1 MAGYSSNSTEIMCPL
16 DAIANLTYK
25 NDVAESLGYSRS
37 ELIYTAVFLP
47 VLSFIGIVSNSAFL
61 FVVHRVPTMKTITNV
76 YLVNVSIADIL
87 FLATIVTYKVIKLA
101 TSVVVNDVS
110 GLGAA
115 LSIIL
120 FTTANVMRFS
130 SLGFISAVTWE
141 RFCAVCRPHSRRSTS
156 TYAIIISITI
166 WTIASVLSATI
177 IPAYGKYITICMV
190 WPKGEQFADWPS
202 EIIVVGQVAPWA
214 GMYSNVV
221 QTFPFFI
228 TFVVNI
234 YFYVR
239 IIRGLDATLMSR
251 TWDGRRSESDAALRG
266 QTVRMLVVNGVAYFL
281 CLALFQFIS
290 LYKTLLILTKIQPV
304 LTPRQGKI
312 LLDVARTLEY
322 MNSVINP
329 VIYTVMSRR
338 YKEAFKTAFS
348 KKKHPTKASRSRT
361 LSNSTPVTTTHFLS
375 RNRDTSL

>member
-1 MAGYSSNSTEIMCPL
+1 MAENSSHATDIVCPP

-25 NDVAESLGYSRS
+25 HDVAESFGYTRS

-47 VLSFIGIVSNSAFL
+47 VLSLIGIVANGAFL

-76 YLVNVSIADIL
+76 YLVNVAIADIL
-87 FLATIVTYKVIKLA
+87 FLATIVTFKIIKLA
-101 TSVVVNDVS
+101 TSVVVSDVS

-115 LSIIL
+115 LCIIL
-120 FTTANVMRFS
+120 FTIANVMRFA

-156 TYAIIISITI
+156 TYAIIVSITI
-166 WTIASVLSATI
+166 WTIAFVLSATI
-177 IPAYGKYITICMV
+177 IPAYGKYITVCMI
-190 WPKGEQFADWPS
+190 WPKTEKFADWPS
-202 EIIVVGQVAPWA
+202 EILVVGQVAPWA
-214 GMYSNVV
+214 SMYSNVV

-228 TFVVNI
+228 TFVINI

-239 IIRGLDATLMSR
+239 IIRGLDAAMMSR
-251 TWDGRRSESDAALRG
+251 TWDGRRSEYDTALRG

-281 CLALFQFIS
+281 CLALFQFLS
-290 LYKTLLILTKIQPV
+290 LYKTIIILTKLQPV
-304 LTPRQGKI
+304 MTPRQGKI

-338 YKEAFKTAFS
+338 YKEAFKTAFRW
-348 KKKHPTKASRSRT
+348 KQRTTKASRSRT
-361 LSNSTPVTTTHFLS
+361 LSNSTPVTTTQFLS
-375 RNRDTSL
+375 RNRNTSL